1 MYLYNYYNLKR
12 PRQWTMTPWK
22 MNFPLNI
29 RLADFQLQISE
40 YHGISI
46 LLCFLKSS
54 YFSTHFST
62 SSNSWWLGVHP
73 HFWGISTHGDFRRNI
88 STWTSGKIAWMSLKS
103 RWHISSSSPARYWNN
118 HGDLGCPFLGT
129 PELLGCKVVVH
140 LRFHLFYMISYDIIW
155 YAMICYDICIRYLKT
170 NTSYI
175 YPHAFVY
182 GKTIWWGQPV
192 WSWPGQLISAKRMV
206 IDLQNW
212 WLGLAD
218 CFYMFLPSGKLA

>member
-1 MYLYNYYNLKR
+1 LDVSEKPVTHLK
-12 PRQWTMTPWK
+12 
-22 MNFPLNI
+22 
-29 RLADFQLQISE
+29 
-40 YHGISI
+40 
-46 LLCFLKSS
+46 FLTGAVLKQP
-54 YFSTHFST
+54 
-62 SSNSWWLGVHP
+62 WWLGLP
-73 HFWGISTHGDFRRNI
+73 LFRNPRI
-88 STWTSGKIAWMSLKS
+88 IGLQ
-103 RWHISSSSPARYWNN
+103 
-118 HGDLGCPFLGT
+118 GCCTFTVSFVL
-129 PELLGCKVVVH
+129 H
-140 LRFHLFYMISYDIIW
+140 DIIW
-155 YAMICYDICIRYLKT
+155 YHMICYDICIRYLKT